1 MMAPD
6 SKWFWIGTA
15 CVLLTLM
22 AGCGGPGVKVPQ
34 EPAKP
39 ELAAQFANEGKQ
51 AFDQGR
57 KQAAEIAWQKAVS
70 LNPADAAVVNNLAL
84 LKKEN
89 KNFREAVTLLETG
102 IQYSPD
108 VAELHYNLGVIAEL
122 YLLDLEKALIHYQR
136 YRELAGQ
143 DDQRVAGW
151 IADLERRLD

>member
-1 MMAPD
+1 MAPD